1 MHEPEEKR
9 GSCGFHQP
17 CQLRPNMHAFR
28 WEKSCFSKHGLFIK
42 TSWSHAGTILKTP
55 TPTRACA
62 LLAKKCV
69 QRMHVIN
76 CVCRGA
82 IPHDLPSTEKVVRT
96 LEFDQQVAMKKDLM
110 KELAELESLLEKRLR
125 TVELMRMSHHP
136 SIMHEAPCT
145 RSLEALLMLLSRKWQ
160 KIDLPTF
167 CLQSLFKVMNLVYL
181 EKKQARTTCK

>member
-1 MHEPEEKR
+1 M
-9 GSCGFHQP
+9 
-17 CQLRPNMHAFR
+17 A
-28 WEKSCFSKHGLFIK
+28 
-42 TSWSHAGTILKTP
+42 
-55 TPTRACA
+55 A

-82 IPHDLPSTEKVVRT
+82 TPHDLPSTEKVVRT

-145 RSLEALLMLLSRKWQ
+145 SDEPSMHEIPRSTVDAPVPEVTKNRPA
-160 KIDLPTF
+160 DVLPSKP
-167 CLQSLFKVMNLVYL
+167 LQSYELSIVYL
-181 EKKQARTTCK
+181 EQKTSTHNMQIIGSLSNHLHGRFRLPRSG

>member
-1 MHEPEEKR
+1 
-9 GSCGFHQP
+9 
-17 CQLRPNMHAFR
+17 
-28 WEKSCFSKHGLFIK
+28 
-42 TSWSHAGTILKTP
+42 
-55 TPTRACA
+55 
-62 LLAKKCV
+62 
-69 QRMHVIN
+69 MHVIN

-96 LEFDQQVAMKKDLM
+96 LEFDQQVAMKKDLV

-145 RSLEALLMLLSRKWQ
+145 SDEPSMHEIPRSTVDAPVPEVTK

-181 EKKQARTTCK
+181 EKNKHAQHANNRIII